1 MEIIIFYIKI
11 SLKLDFDG
19 KFRLS
24 TSKYVI
30 LNHSGPMFENVEK
43 SRLHKQVQCKTS

>member
-1 MEIIIFYIKI
+1 MEIIIVFIKF

-19 KFRLS
+19 KFGLS

-30 LNHSGPMFENVEK
+30 LNHSGPMFENVET
-43 SRLHKQVQCKTS
+43 SRKI